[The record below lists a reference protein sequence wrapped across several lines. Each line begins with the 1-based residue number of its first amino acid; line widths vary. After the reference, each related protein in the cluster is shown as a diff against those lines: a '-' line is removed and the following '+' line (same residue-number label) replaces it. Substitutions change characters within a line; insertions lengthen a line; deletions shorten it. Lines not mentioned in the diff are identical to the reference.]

1 MTSVTLDLPSSV
13 YQQAVQLARATQ
25 RPIEQV
31 VIEWIRPPMAAI
43 GAAEDALHGLEA
55 MSDLELI
62 EVVRSKTPHREAGRL
77 QTLLTW
83 QQQRAL
89 TYAEREEANQLVA
102 AEDLLTLRKAK
113 AIYLLKQ
120 RNALPRDLAALT
132 V

>member
-1 MTSVTLDLPSSV
+1 MV
-13 YQQAVQLARATQ
+13 
-25 RPIEQV
+25 
-31 VIEWIRPPMAAI
+31 AI
-43 GAAEDALHGLEA
+43 GAPEDALYGLEA
-55 MSDLELI
+55 LSDLELI

-77 QTLLTW
+77 QALLTW